1 MKIAAGCI
9 ALLVA
14 LILLG
19 GALMD
24 YSDDA
29 KNAATN
35 IHQGFDA
42 IRTGDDTDFNRL
54 MAEADAR
61 KTSEEVRA
69 IAGAAFLV
77 AGLFILAKR
86 KQSGPT
92 T

>member
-29 KNAATN
+29 KIAGVDRLFLADPF
-35 IHQGFDA
+35 G
-42 IRTGDDTDFNRL
+42 NRL
-54 MAEADAR
+54 ELR
-61 KTSEEVRA
+61 R
-69 IAGAAFLV
+69 G
-77 AGLFILAKR
+77 
-86 KQSGPT
+86 
-92 T
+92 